1 MEKKKILAHY
11 FYFFFGLA
19 TCMDPKVKV
28 EGAKNI
34 FNFIA
39 IFTNQPSQLKGILYE
54 QLNTYMNIMKLN
66 IVILF
71 IFIL

>member
-1 MEKKKILAHY
+1 
-11 FYFFFGLA
+11 
-19 TCMDPKVKV
+19 MDPKVKV

-66 IVILF
+66 MVILF
-71 IFIL
+71 FLIL

>member
-1 MEKKKILAHY
+1 
-11 FYFFFGLA
+11 
-19 TCMDPKVKV
+19 MDPKVKV

-66 IVILF
+66 MVILF
-71 IFIL
+71 FLFLWKETTK

>member
-1 MEKKKILAHY
+1 
-11 FYFFFGLA
+11 
-19 TCMDPKVKV
+19 MDPKVKV

-66 IVILF
+66 MVILF
-71 IFIL
+71 FFFLIL

>member
-1 MEKKKILAHY
+1 
-11 FYFFFGLA
+11 
-19 TCMDPKVKV
+19 MDPKVKV

-71 IFIL
+71 FYFMKGDYEVEYIQIQLKDKS